1 MEEKVILRVKKEN
14 LIEWYFDNWDR
25 YETHMLLKQI
35 KEDIL
40 MSGEYILRIE
50 EIADKVGYLPSR
62 ILEGKHDK
70 EEYYVWDEIVLI

>member
-1 MEEKVILRVKKEN
+1 MFV
-14 LIEWYFDNWDR
+14 
-25 YETHMLLKQI
+25 KQI